1 MTEKYMSH
9 EVSNSSSVHTGS
21 QLEPRENV
29 GHPTD
34 RIIDQPRPSWRRLA
48 AYAGILA
55 LILLTGWAIYSAQA
69 SVLRV
74 DRSKVTIATA
84 RFADFSDDIPLQ
96 GKAVPKDLF
105 LLDAASGGRVSNI
118 FVRAGDIVVAGQP
131 LLEFSNTALQL
142 QVVQQESQIN
152 QALTQLQ
159 ANESSLE
166 QERVSNER
174 ALAGLEYE
182 IISTRRQLRRVEVLY
197 ANGFVSV
204 SQRDALSDKLNDL
217 VRQRGLQSNGNA
229 TQSALRMRQ
238 LPLIRAQQVQLKQN
252 LEIVRSK
259 LDELV
264 VRAPVAG
271 KISDFNLN
279 PGENRNS
286 GDRLATIVPDTGVKV
301 SADVDEFYLD
311 RVRTGQ
317 TARVNIDREVYLLK
331 VERVYPEVKNGTFK
345 IDLQFIGKIP
355 RTLLPGQAIL
365 GRLTLGANTRAM
377 ILPAG
382 GWLQQGGQVAF
393 VLDSAGT
400 AARRQ
405 PLRIG
410 RRSVDQV
417 EILGGISAGQK
428 VIVSEY
434 SSWQKY
440 EEVKLE

>member
-1 MTEKYMSH
+1 MTEKPMSH
-9 EVSNSSSVHTGS
+9 EVPNSSSVRTGP
-21 QLEPRENV
+21 QLEPGESL

-34 RIIDQPRPSWRRLA
+34 RIIERTRPSWRRLA
-48 AYAGILA
+48 ALAGIFG
-55 LILLTGWAIYSAQA
+55 LILLIGWAIYSAQA

-74 DRSKVTIATA
+74 DRSKVTIATV
-84 RFADFSDDIPLQ
+84 RVADFNDDIPLQ
-96 GKAVPKDLF
+96 GKAVPKDIF

-159 ANESSLE
+159 SNESSLE
-166 QERVSNER
+166 QERVSNDR

-204 SQRDALSDKLNDL
+204 AQRDLLNDRLNDL
-217 VRQRGLQSNGNA
+217 VKQRGLQSNGNA

-264 VRAPVAG
+264 VRAPVGG

-311 RVRTGQ
+311 RVQAGQ
-317 TARVNIDREVYLLK
+317 TARVTIDREIYVLT

-345 IDLQFIGKIP
+345 IDLQFSGKIP
-355 RTLLPGQAIL
+355 RSLLPGQAIL

-382 GWLQQGGQVAF
+382 GWLQQGGQEAF

-400 AARRQ
+400 TARRQ

>member
-1 MTEKYMSH
+1 MSH
-9 EVSNSSSVHTGS
+9 ELSDSSSEQPGKS
-21 QLEPRENV
+21 LDSRESV

-34 RIIDQPRPSWRRLA
+34 RVIDQPRRIWRRLA
-48 AYAGILA
+48 VYAAIFG
-55 LILLTGWAIYSAQA
+55 LILLIGWAIYSVQA

-74 DRSKVTIATA
+74 ERSKVTIATA
-84 RFADFSDDIPLQ
+84 RVADFNDDIPLQ
-96 GKAVPKDLF
+96 GKAVPKDIF

-118 FVRAGDIVVAGQP
+118 FVRAGDVVVAGQP

-159 ANESSLE
+159 ANESGLE

-182 IISTRRQLRRVEVLY
+182 IIATRRQLKRVEALY
-197 ANGFVSV
+197 GNGFVSV
-204 SQRDALSDKLNDL
+204 AQRDALSDKLNDL
-217 VRQRGLQSNGNA
+217 IRQRGLQSNGNV
-229 TQSALRMRQ
+229 TQSALRQRQ
-238 LPLIRAQQVQLKQN
+238 LPLIRSQQVQLKQN
-252 LEIVRSK
+252 LAIVRSK

-264 VRAPVAG
+264 VRAPVGG
-271 KISDFNLN
+271 KISDFTLN

-311 RVRTGQ
+311 RVQAGQ
-317 TARVNIDREVYLLK
+317 TARVNIDREVYILN

-345 IDLQFIGKIP
+345 IDLQFAGKVP
-355 RTLLPGQAIL
+355 RSLLPGQAIL
-365 GRLTLGANTRAM
+365 GRLTLGANTRAL

-393 VLDSAGT
+393 VLELAGT
-400 AARRQ
+400 SARRQ
-405 PLRIG
+405 SIRIG

-417 EILGGISAGQK
+417 EILAGITAGQK

-440 EEVKLE
+440 EEVELE